1 MPDLLRYLDFINE
14 KESPKKGKVLFISLP
29 ESESGALERV
39 NYHKYLES
47 KLNCT
52 FCLFKDLILMYVVA
66 KSNSGKSYLVS
77 SLL

>member
-1 MPDLLRYLDFINE
+1 MPDILRYLDFINE

-52 FCLFKDLILMYVVA
+52 FCVFKDLIF
-66 KSNSGKSYLVS
+66 KENRI
-77 SLL
+77 LLGTK